1 MFEITDFG
9 HFTFLQTISLMLTV
23 SIVLSLVASKFMGE
37 VVRDAM
43 IINFLMLLI
52 IATHI
57 LIKYLTG
64 LSRNISGFITS
75 LLYILIALVYYFY
88 Q

>member
-9 HFTFLQTISLMLTV
+9 HFTILQTISLMLTV

-37 VVRDAM
+37 VIRDAM
-43 IINFLMLLI
+43 IINILMLLI

-75 LLYILIALVYYFY
+75 MIYILIALVYHYY

>member
-9 HFTFLQTISLMLTV
+9 HFTILQTLSLMLTV

-37 VVRDAM
+37 VIRDAM
-43 IINFLMLLI
+43 IINILMLMI

-57 LIKYLTG
+57 LVKYLTG
-64 LSRNISGFITS
+64 LSRNMSGFITS
-75 LLYILIALVYYFY
+75 LLYILIALIYHFS
-88 Q
+88 